1 MSQNKSPQDL
11 LLEQIASEAYNV
23 GYSASLHFATLDIA
37 SKVPTMV
44 TVTSFAVG
52 ILGLV
57 YPQFA
62 EKLPSAILLIIGICM
77 LYVRD
82 YESRLG
88 EYEQAGIKLN
98 NLYKQLHDLVVDVKS
113 VPAPSATQLDAFR
126 QRLIEVRTAASGLNV
141 SPQIFGAS
149 WKAHH
154 RFFWVIDSSWVAE
167 HLNRKFSWR
176 DKAPL
181 SAFVLLGLIVLGL
194 LTAGLHV
201 ARSGICQ

>member
-1 MSQNKSPQDL
+1 MSQNKSPRDL
-11 LLEQIASEAYNV
+11 LLEQIASEGYNV

-62 EKLPSAILLIIGICM
+62 DKLPSAILLIIGICM
-77 LYVRD
+77 LYARD

-88 EYEQAGIKLN
+88 EYERTAIQLN
-98 NLYKQLHDLVVDVKS
+98 NLYKRLHDLAIDAKS
-113 VPAPSATQLDAFR
+113 SSGQSAQLDEFR
-126 QRLIEVRTAASGLNV
+126 QRLINIRTEASDLNV

-154 RFFWVIDSSWVAE
+154 RFFWVIDSSWVRE
-167 HLNRKFSWR
+167 HRNPKFSWR
-176 DKAPL
+176 DMAPL
-181 SAFVLLGLIVLGL
+181 SAFVGLGVIASALL
-194 LTAGLHV
+194 AG
-201 ARSGICQ
+201 GIHLFINALCQ